1 MQNDM
6 FKIIGML
13 IVSFFII
20 YIVVKSFQ
28 LQASVVEGLTN
39 ADGTTTPSSVPLS
52 GEAGT
57 AASYAAAIKA
67 KVVQLQDEL
76 LIAKYRPDYE
86 QVIINMDDY
95 VGYLMLQ
102 QILNMKLDGDVKTN
116 IEYINNLNILKS
128 SKDSLNTA
136 MTFLDKQ

>member
-1 MQNDM
+1 M

>member
-1 MQNDM
+1 M

-76 LIAKYRPDYE
+76 LIAKYRSDYE